1 MIGRILLG
9 VLILAVIV
17 GVLILGQGPGA
28 SMARKA
34 TEEPTDVPGY
44 SARNAEV
51 VETGEDGRP
60 AYTLNAR
67 MVRQRSNDARVQL
80 EGPRMKFLSDDGT
93 TWNLSARAGQIHPD
107 GSNVDLFG
115 DVTIAG
121 QYADQPVK
129 IGTSII
135 SFDTKTEVATTHAP
149 VTLDSNGGQLGA
161 TGLVANL
168 KEGTVRLES
177 KVHGSFPPKIR

>member
-1 MIGRILLG
+1 MIGRVLIG
-9 VLILAVIV
+9 VLIIGVIV

-28 SMARKA
+28 SMARKSTDA
-34 TEEPTDVPGY
+34 PADVPGY

-51 VETGEDGRP
+51 VETGDDGRP

-67 MVRQRSNDARVQL
+67 TVRQRANDARVQL
-80 EGPRMKFLSDDGT
+80 DGPRMSFLASDGT
-93 TWNLSARAGQIHPD
+93 TWNIAARAGLIHPD

-115 DVTIAG
+115 DVKLDGTVS
-121 QYADQPVK
+121 DVPVT

-135 SFDTKTEVATTHAP
+135 SFDTKTEIATTRAP
-149 VTLDSNGGQLGA
+149 VTLDRNGGRLGA

-168 KEGTVRLES
+168 KDGTLRLES
-177 KVHGSFPPKIR
+177 KVHGSFPSK